1 MKNLISVSPLSLL
14 STIIIILLPFLT
26 SAAPPPTPTPY
37 AVRNFHLPVDT
48 PLLYSL
54 HTSFTDAL
62 TLIRTIVEQKSVATS
77 PIFDSYFPPQARS
90 DVTAEF
96 ERMYS
101 SGVFRALAFDN
112 SDQVDGKD
120 GQKRLICDA
129 NTIAAYTLN
138 EDGGEHPRIH
148 VCGRSWGYFPRLGE
162 LDVGKVCAGERVS
175 EA

>member
-1 MKNLISVSPLSLL
+1 
-14 STIIIILLPFLT
+14 
-26 SAAPPPTPTPY
+26 
-37 AVRNFHLPVDT
+37 
-48 PLLYSL
+48 
-54 HTSFTDAL
+54 
-62 TLIRTIVEQKSVATS
+62 
-77 PIFDSYFPPQARS
+77 
-90 DVTAEF
+90 
-96 ERMYS
+96 MYS
-101 SGVFRALAFDN
+101 SGAFSALAFDN

-175 EA
+175 EAKITAQTSPTSDVYTALERETYIQLSHAFDSPTPAHIRDIAYGPLNVRNLRKDPKTENDAVHNADNYMWFALVKNPLSSTLLSLDFSISF